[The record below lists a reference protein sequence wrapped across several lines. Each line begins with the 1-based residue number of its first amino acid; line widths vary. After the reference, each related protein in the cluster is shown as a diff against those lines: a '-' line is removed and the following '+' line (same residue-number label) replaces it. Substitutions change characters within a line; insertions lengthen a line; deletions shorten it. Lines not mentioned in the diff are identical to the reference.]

1 MLHKGEMARFI
12 RWTSLQFCA
21 DVCTDHFNDASGG
34 VGMFNPKLG
43 ASGRL
48 SLLQRIVYGMPSM
61 PHAFIASPLYV
72 ILPAYYAGHTHVTL
86 TEIGMI
92 AALGRVFDAVL
103 DPVIGFLS
111 DRTRATMGTR
121 KLWGVGSMIFCALSA
136 TQLFQPPPD
145 AEIGY
150 FALWSAL
157 LYIGFTMFE
166 VPNFAWG
173 AELSGDYAERS
184 KIGAAKA
191 MFNIAGSLAS
201 YLLPIG
207 LYFVTQS
214 TEINGTY
221 LQYLSTAYVVI
232 FPAFMLAAITIVP
245 NGPIVEVNRASFGA
259 ILTSL
264 RHSRVLQRFYVI
276 TGLWG
281 LGQGFLMSTIFIF
294 LTDYLGLKSQF
305 AFIMVAL
312 FIAELVSLPI
322 WTPILGRLDRHRAWA
337 ICVGLTV
344 ILSPAILLL
353 PKGEAAFI
361 PLILLGSIRAF
372 FSAPTNFLPSAVLG
386 DVIDHDTLRTGK
398 PKAGNFFALQ
408 LLTIKIAMALGGA
421 GSFLILDLA
430 GYRVGQLNSSTANLG
445 LIFAYL
451 GMPLIMHLGAA
462 AIAWDFPITRQKHR
476 IIQKRLASRAQRFAE
491 AKQT

>member
-1 MLHKGEMARFI
+1 
-12 RWTSLQFCA
+12 
-21 DVCTDHFNDASGG
+21 
-34 VGMFNPKLG
+34 MFSPKLN

-48 SLLQRIVYGMPSM
+48 SLTQRIVYGMPSM

-86 TEIGMI
+86 TEIGMV
-92 AALGRVFDAVL
+92 AALGRVFDAAL
-103 DPVIGFLS
+103 DPIIGFLS
-111 DRTRATMGTR
+111 DRTRAAMGTR
-121 KLWGVGSMIFCALSA
+121 KIWAVGSMIFCALSA
-136 TQLFQPPPD
+136 TQLFQPPAD

-166 VPNFAWG
+166 VPNSAWG

-207 LYFVTQS
+207 LYFLTQS

-221 LQYLSTAYVVI
+221 LQYLSTAYVII
-232 FPAFMLAAITIVP
+232 FPAFLLAAIAIVP
-245 NGPIVEVNRASFGA
+245 NGPIVDVNRASFGA

-264 RHSRVLQRFYVI
+264 RRSGVLKRFFMI
-276 TGLWG
+276 TAFWG

-305 AFIMVAL
+305 AFVMVAL
-312 FIAELVSLPI
+312 FIAEFVFLPV
-322 WTPILGRLDRHRAWA
+322 WTPILARIDRHRAWA
-337 ICVGLTV
+337 ICIGLAAF
-344 ILSPAILLL
+344 LSPAILLL
-353 PKGEAAFI
+353 PRGEAAFI
-361 PLILLGSIRAF
+361 PLIVFGSIRAF
-372 FSAPTNFLPSAVLG
+372 FSAPTNFLPGAVLG
-386 DVIDHDTLRTGK
+386 DVIDHDTLRTGR

-408 LLTIKIAMALGGA
+408 LLMIKMTMALGGA
-421 GSFLILDLA
+421 GSFLILDFA
-430 GYRVGQLNSSTANLG
+430 GYRVGQLNSATANLG

-462 AIAWDFPITRQKHR
+462 AVAWEFPISRQKHK
-476 IIQKRLASRAQRFAE
+476 IIQQRLASRAQRLAV
-491 AKQT
+491 ARQT